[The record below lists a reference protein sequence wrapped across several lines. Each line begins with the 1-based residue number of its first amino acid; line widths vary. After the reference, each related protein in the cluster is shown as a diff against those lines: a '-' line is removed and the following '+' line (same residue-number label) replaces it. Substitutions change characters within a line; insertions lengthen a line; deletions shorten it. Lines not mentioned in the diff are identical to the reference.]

1 MSMFCSD
8 CAVNLKTGASA
19 KYDAPKTLQL
29 VMKGKPSSANTT
41 GFVFTDLHPRSCFS
55 SLDFLN
61 IFLPVVVCSHRAQA
75 SHTSRANPALTCLLS
90 NPCFILPFAANVC
103 LPPTHTLT
111 SWTMELNRSA
121 EAGNQQSTWACSF
134 QIVHRCLIL
143 PVHIATYLTIQ
154 KCASR
159 FSLGKSRMNY
169 F

>member
-1 MSMFCSD
+1 MFCSD

-55 SLDFLN
+55 SLQF
-61 IFLPVVVCSHRAQA
+61 S
-75 SHTSRANPALTCLLS
+75 
-90 NPCFILPFAANVC
+90 FATNVC

-134 QIVHRCLIL
+134 QIVRRCLIL
-143 PVHIATYLTIQ
+143 PVHIATHLTVQ

>member
-55 SLDFLN
+55 SLVFSTFFYLLWFVH
-61 IFLPVVVCSHRAQA
+61 IGLKRVTHREQIQLWLVCFQIHVSYYHSPPMSA
-75 SHTSRANPALTCLLS
+75 SLLHIPWHPGLW
-90 NPCFILPFAANVC
+90 NLIVQPRP
-103 LPPTHTLT
+103 
-111 SWTMELNRSA
+111 
-121 EAGNQQSTWACSF
+121 GNQQSTWACSF

-143 PVHIATYLTIQ
+143 PVHIATHLTIQ

-159 FSLGKSRMNY
+159 FSHDKSRMNY